1 MGNRDLKAPLPGEL
15 MPHWRVPKVL
25 LTLAVRSSSVLG
37 HQLVNQFTAA
47 RFQLFILAH
56 MAMWAGAGVA
66 LPVWE
71 YFWILPSI
79 WYLVLAA
86 ICAAHCVVLA
96 VALRLARRG
105 DYQRS
110 ITLVCIGTWIA
121 TSIVTFVFPGLLP
134 VMVLVALVPVVFAE
148 PYMRWQQG
156 LVFTVITG
164 LCVLAM
170 AVMSISARFMPAAA
184 ADAAAPRWV
193 GVAFIVGAVPVHAFH
208 LLVIVWNNAAALRTS
223 EGRLAE
229 RAAELTAS
237 RTRLATAADEERRR
251 IERDLHDGAQQHL
264 VALSVLLGL
273 ARNAEPDQSRA
284 LLAEA
289 SELVE
294 TSIVEIRRLAH
305 GIYPALLISGGLP
318 EALPTLAARSAV
330 PAQLDL
336 HGVGRYPAPTEAA
349 LYYCCSEA
357 LQNATKHGGP
367 GTTVTITA
375 RDVDGTLTLV
385 IADTGRGF
393 DPALRGHGLVN
404 MTDRLSSI
412 GGTLAVDSAA
422 GRGTRI
428 VAVVTAAV

>member
-1 MGNRDLKAPLPGEL
+1 MGNRDLNAPLPGEL
-15 MPHWRVPKVL
+15 MPHRRVPKVL
-25 LTLAVRSSSVLG
+25 LTLAVRSSSLPG

-47 RFQLFILAH
+47 RFQPFILAH
-56 MAMWAGAGVA
+56 LALWAGAGVA
-66 LPVWE
+66 FQVWE
-71 YFWILPSI
+71 YFWILRSI

-148 PYMRWQQG
+148 PYIRWQQG

-170 AVMSISARFMPAAA
+170 AVMSTSARFMPAAA

-193 GVAFIVGAVPVHAFH
+193 VLGFIVGAVPVHAFH

-223 EGRLAE
+223 EGQLAE
-229 RAAELTAS
+229 RAAELSAS

-289 SELVE
+289 SESSRPRSWRSAASPMA
-294 TSIVEIRRLAH
+294 SIRLAH
-305 GIYPALLISGGLP
+305 QRWS
-318 EALPTLAARSAV
+318 ARSAAH
-330 PAQLDL
+330 P
-336 HGVGRYPAPTEAA
+336 GRAVR
-349 LYYCCSEA
+349 
-357 LQNATKHGGP
+357 GP
-367 GTTVTITA
+367 G
-375 RDVDGTLTLV
+375 
-385 IADTGRGF
+385 
-393 DPALRGHGLVN
+393 
-404 MTDRLSSI
+404 
-412 GGTLAVDSAA
+412 AA
-422 GRGTRI
+422 GAARRRAVSGSDRGS
-428 VAVVTAAV
+428 AVLLLQ